1 MKDQASGLV
10 TLGIGAIYS
19 KSTKQKLNTKSS
31 AESKLVGIDN
41 TMPQILWTRY
51 FLEVQVFI
59 VKDDITYK
67 DNQSSIKLKKNERK
81 SNGKRTRHVNM

>member
-1 MKDQASGLV
+1 MKNQASGLV

-41 TMPQILWTRY
+41 TMPHIL
-51 FLEVQVFI
+51 
-59 VKDDITYK
+59 
-67 DNQSSIKLKKNERK
+67 
-81 SNGKRTRHVNM
+81 